1 MTKILIV
8 KLSSLGDVI
17 HTIPFLKSL
26 KESFPDSNIHW
37 LISRSFKNIIEE
49 IELIDKIHI
58 FERERWRG
66 IKNCIRY
73 SKEIYNLFHT
83 IEQEH
88 YDLVIDFQGLFRS
101 GFATYCSH
109 APRRIGFKN
118 AREFAYFAYNE
129 KVNIPE
135 NIQHAIDKNALLV
148 EQAIHQKTKIDFPT
162 IFNAEIQQKTKQWIQ
177 KDKINIA
184 LIPGARW
191 DSKKWSVENF
201 AKLTEKF
208 LKYSQIHFLILGGKS
223 EQNLECYFKNANTT
237 SLLGKT
243 TMLELASILQQVSLV
258 VCNDS
263 GPMHLSVAVQ
273 TPVLAL
279 FGPTDPNKTGPYGSQ
294 HKVLQAS
301 MPCSP
306 CRNRKCH
313 KQNWC
318 MNQIAVEQVEN
329 GIKEILNNQKFTII
343 NE

>member
-1 MTKILIV
+1 MIKILIV

-17 HTIPFLKSL
+17 HTIPFLTSL
-26 KESFPDSNIHW
+26 KQAFPDSSIHW

-66 IKNCIRY
+66 MKNCIRY
-73 SKEIYNLFHT
+73 SNEIFNLFHR
-83 IEQEH
+83 IAQEH
-88 YDLVIDFQGLFRS
+88 YDIVIDFQGLFRS
-101 GFATYCSH
+101 GLVTYFSH

-129 KVNIPE
+129 KVNIPDF
-135 NIQHAIDKNALLV
+135 IQHAIDKNALLV
-148 EQAIHQKTKIDFPT
+148 EQATQQKAIVHFPA
-162 IFNAEIQQKTKQWIQ
+162 ICDAEIQQKTKQWILEN
-177 KDKINIA
+177 KINIA

-201 AKLTEKF
+201 SELTKR
-208 LKYSQIHFLILGGKS
+208 LQKCPKIHFLVLGGKS
-223 EQNLECYFKNANTT
+223 EQNLECYFKNSNTT

-258 VCNDS
+258 ICNDS

-279 FGPTDPNKTGPYGSQ
+279 FGPTDPKKTGPYGTQ
-294 HKVLQAS
+294 HHVLQAN
-301 MPCSP
+301 MACSP
-306 CRNRKCH
+306 CRNRTCH
-313 KQNWC
+313 KKNWC
-318 MNQIAVEQVEN
+318 MNEITVEQVEN
-329 GIKEILNNQKFTII
+329 EIQKMIAL
-343 NE
+343 EEL